1 MTCCFTGHRAFSWG
15 EDPKKCEGL
24 LRELEQAV
32 DTAVSKGVLHF
43 ICGNAIGV
51 DSLAAQLVLDKKK
64 EKPQIFLEIAIPF
77 ENHNANIPLCQSIQQ
92 KADLVH
98 VVSDAKD
105 RRSAF
110 YERNRYM
117 VDNSNMLIAVYEPA
131 RENGGTAQTL
141 RYTEAKGLDIIRITV

>member
-1 MTCCFTGHRAFSWG
+1 MICCFTGHRAFSWG
-15 EDPKKCEGL
+15 EDPKKCEELPGK
-24 LRELEQAV
+24 LEQAV
-32 DTAVSKGVLHF
+32 DSTVSKGVLHF

-51 DSLAAQLVLDKKK
+51 DFLAAQLVLEKKK
-64 EKPQIFLEIAIPF
+64 ENPQIFLEIAVPF
-77 ENHNANIPLCQSIQQ
+77 EDHNANIPLCQSIRQ

-117 VDNSNMLIAVYEPA
+117 VDNSDMLIAVYEPA
-131 RENGGTAQTL
+131 VENGGTAQTL
-141 RYTEAKGLDIIRITV
+141 RYAEAKGLEIIRITV